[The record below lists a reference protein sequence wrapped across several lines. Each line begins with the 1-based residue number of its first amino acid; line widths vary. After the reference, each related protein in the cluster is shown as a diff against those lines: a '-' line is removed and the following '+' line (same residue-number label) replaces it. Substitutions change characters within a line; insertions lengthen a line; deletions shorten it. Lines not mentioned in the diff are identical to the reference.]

1 MTGSNRSGNGRKH
14 QFTMP
19 SNYKGL
25 LIRGLRQISLTRV
38 RWALATRGKK
48 TLPWFALALTLLSCT
63 AASSYFQTR
72 RLLASTGWVLRTHNT
87 LFSLE
92 KLLAES
98 EQAEFCELRYA
109 ANPSQFQLTCF
120 QKSSERIAQQLAVLR
135 ELMNDNPIERQALNQ
150 VAGAVSQRVELL
162 HNSILAQAQVP
173 SPLGDNPSPPERGTQ
188 LQEQIRELVQVLE
201 KEQEGLLAERLKAR
215 DQATARTTLALG
227 AGFIFSAT
235 VLCAIFVKLKREID
249 KRVDT
254 QFYLRLA
261 YAAADESH
269 RHLTGI
275 IESTPDCIAAVDPQ
289 LRWIAFNTS
298 YSHQFQR
305 MYGSTPKTAMLVQE
319 CLKQHPEMYE
329 KLAAQWHRTL
339 AGDTFTVTDE
349 MDNPRAAQ
357 RAYEHRYYPITNSHG
372 TPIAACHIARDISER
387 KHFEDVLLRQSE
399 ELKRSNAELEQ
410 FAYVAS
416 HDLQEPLRMVASYM
430 QLFAERYQ
438 GQLDAKADK
447 YIGYA
452 VDGARRMQALINDLL
467 ALSRVNSRGADFGS
481 TECESLIGRVLH
493 DLDARIR
500 SSQASVE
507 CRDLPTVIADEQ
519 QLAQL
524 FQNLIGNALKFRA
537 AEKPHIQLA
546 AEQQQGFW
554 LFSIRD
560 NGIGIAPE
568 HADKIFVLFQRLHSR
583 QEYEGTGIGLAI
595 CKKIVERHG
604 GRIWVESEL
613 GKGSTFK
620 FTLPVTQPVAIG
632 AERQDMEA
640 SYA

>member
-1 MTGSNRSGNGRKH
+1 MTGCTDPRSGRKH
-14 QFTMP
+14 KFTMP
-19 SNYKGL
+19 SKYIGL
-25 LIRGLRQISLTRV
+25 MIRGLRQISLTRV
-38 RWALATRGKK
+38 RWGLATRGKK
-48 TLPWFALALTLLSCT
+48 TLPWFALALTLLFCT

-87 LFSLE
+87 LSSLE

-98 EQAEFCELRYA
+98 EQAEFCERGYA
-109 ANPSQFQLTCF
+109 ASHSEFDLTCF
-120 QKSSERIAQQLAVLR
+120 QKTSQEIAQQLSILR
-135 ELMNDNPIERQALNQ
+135 ELVDDSPTERQALNQ
-150 VAGAVSQRVELL
+150 VASAVSKRFDLL
-162 HNSILAQAQVP
+162 KNSILAQTQVAHSIDHDP
-173 SPLGDNPSPPERGTQ
+173 SRPDQGAQ
-188 LQEQIRELVQVLE
+188 LQEQIRALVQVME

-215 DQATARTTLALG
+215 DRATTRTTLALG
-227 AGFIFSAT
+227 AGFFFSAS
-235 VLCAIFVKLKREID
+235 VLCAIFVKLKREIET
-249 KRVDT
+249 RVET

-261 YAAADESH
+261 YAAVDESH

-275 IESTPDCIAAVDPQ
+275 IESTPDCIAAVDPE
-289 LRWIAFNTS
+289 LRWITFNAS
-298 YSHQFQR
+298 YGR
-305 MYGSTPKTAMLVQE
+305 RWREVYGSTPKAGVPMEE
-319 CLKQHPEMYE
+319 CLGQHPAECE
-329 KLAAQWHRTL
+329 QLAALWQRAL
-339 AGDTFTVTDE
+339 AGETFTVSDE
-349 MDNPRAAQ
+349 SDNRHPGQ
-357 RAYEHRYYPITNSHG
+357 GAYENRYYPITDSHG

-387 KHFEDVLLRQSE
+387 KHFENVLLRQSE

-467 ALSRVNSRGADFGS
+467 SLSRVNSRGAEFGS
-481 TECESLIGRVLH
+481 IDCASVVGRVLH

-500 SSQASVE
+500 ASNALVE
-507 CRDLPTVIADEQ
+507 CQNLPTVVADEQ

-537 AEKPHIQLA
+537 VETPHIQLA
-546 AEQQQGFW
+546 AERQQGFW

-583 QEYEGTGIGLAI
+583 QQYEGTGIGLAI

-604 GRIWVESEL
+604 GRIWVESEP
-613 GKGSTFK
+613 GRGSTFK
-620 FTLPVTQPVAIG
+620 FTLPVAQPVAIQ
-632 AERQDMEA
+632 AERQGMEA
-640 SYA
+640 IYA

>member
-1 MTGSNRSGNGRKH
+1 VTGCTEPAAAESTRL
-14 QFTMP
+14 MP

-25 LIRGLRQISLTRV
+25 LNRAVRELSLVRV
-38 RWALATRGKK
+38 RWALASRGRKS
-48 TLPWFALALTLLSCT
+48 LSWFAVALTLLFGT

-92 KLLAES
+92 KLLSES

-109 ANPSQFQLTCF
+109 ANHSQLQLDCF
-120 QKSSERIAQQLAVLR
+120 QQSSLRIAQQLAVLR
-135 ELMNDNPIERQALNQ
+135 ELMNDNPTERQALDQ
-150 VAGAVSQRVELL
+150 IASAASKRVDLL
-162 HNSILAQAQVP
+162 QNSVLAQTQVGGV
-173 SPLGDNPSPPERGTQ
+173 SDNNSLPEQQAQ

-201 KEQEGLLAERLKAR
+201 KEQEGVLVERLKAR
-215 DQATARTTLALG
+215 DRATTRATLALG
-227 AGFIFSAT
+227 AGFCFSAA
-235 VLCAIFVKLKREID
+235 VLCTIFVKLKREID
-249 KRVDT
+249 ARIDT

-269 RHLTGI
+269 RHLTGVM
-275 IESTPDCIAAVDPQ
+275 ESTPDCIAAVDPH
-289 LRWIAFNTS
+289 LRWITFNGS
-298 YSHQFQR
+298 YSRRFQE
-305 MYGSTPKTAMLVQE
+305 MYGSTPKAGMLIE
-319 CLKQHPEMYE
+319 DCLRQHPAECRE
-329 KLAAQWHRTL
+329 LTALWHRAL
-339 AGDTFTVTDE
+339 AGDKFSVTDE
-349 MDNPRAAQ
+349 VKNSAVDQ
-357 RAYEHRYYPITNSHG
+357 RFYENRYYPITDRHG
-372 TPIAACHIARDISER
+372 VPIAACHTARDISER

-399 ELKRSNAELEQ
+399 ELRRSNAELEQ

-467 ALSRVNSRGADFGS
+467 ALSRVNSRGAEFSS
-481 TECESLIGRVLH
+481 TDCESVIGRVLH

-500 SSQASVE
+500 SSDALVE
-507 CRDLPTVIADEQ
+507 CEGLPHVMADEQ

-537 AEKPHIQLA
+537 AETPHIRLT
-546 AEQQQGFW
+546 AEQQQGLW

-568 HADKIFVLFQRLHSR
+568 HADKIFILFQRLHSR

-604 GRIWVESEL
+604 GRIWVESEA

-620 FTLPVTQPVAIG
+620 FTLPVAQPVR